1 MRSTKSI
8 VTLSLFTLFFSPLQ
22 SFAGDPEMGKLKS
35 SSCVFC
41 HGTNSDAETTY
52 PSLLGK
58 DAQALIDAMEEYKNG
73 DRKGA
78 MADMMRAQLQHLDS
92 NDIAD
97 IAAFY
102 TELN

>member
-1 MRSTKSI
+1 
-8 VTLSLFTLFFSPLQ
+8 
-22 SFAGDPEMGKLKS
+22 MGKLKS

-41 HGTNSDAETTY
+41 HATNPDVETVH

-58 DAQALIDAMEEYKNG
+58 DAQALIEAMETYKNG

-78 MADMMRAQLQHLDS
+78 MADMMRAQLQHMDS

-102 TELN
+102 AELK